1 MILRD
6 HLFSTCAKFSEK
18 LNISYPLIHT
28 RNFSENI
35 AYVLNEWS
43 KGITELDLS
52 TLIVMRCAIW
62 YHSYNLKNV
71 KNIHG
76 GVLLLVKLQ
85 AISPWMLFTFFNLY
99 KWYQIAQ
106 HITIKTLEKILQLN
120 LKIDLLLIFSLLYI
134 LKMFSPFLPPFA

>member
-1 MILRD
+1 
-6 HLFSTCAKFSEK
+6 
-18 LNISYPLIHT
+18 
-28 RNFSENI
+28 
-35 AYVLNEWS
+35 
-43 KGITELDLS
+43 
-52 TLIVMRCAIW
+52 MRCAIW

-120 LKIDLLLIFSLLYI
+120 LKIDLLLIFSLLYL